1 MRKSVMYAVPIAL
14 VTLMSVGSTAAQ
26 ANDGVLFPNV
36 HAMRMAQQPAGGNF
50 NQELVREY
58 KEIALF
64 EADEMYDW
72 FDAENHATKGVMA
85 ANGKTPLPYD
95 PENWAIEDPAKMA
108 ELKSARSELV
118 GILDAGGR
126 EMAPHEAAVAQAKY
140 DCWVEQQEEGHQPT
154 HIAACRDTFFAALNN
169 LKAAMEPKVATTD
182 VTQTYAEVAREIV
195 YFDFDK
201 DYITPD
207 AQAKIDKF
215 VVEMKKLDNITLFI
229 TGHTDTSG
237 SNAYNKDLSA
247 RRAANVRAE
256 LDRQGMTTGNI
267 EDLEIAAEGEEKPA
281 VQTGDGVREQLN
293 RRVEIIAQG
302 AVTETSTVTTVTTK

>member
-26 ANDGVLFPNV
+26 ANDGILFPNV
-36 HAMRMAQQPAGGNF
+36 HAMRMANPAGGNF
-50 NQELVREY
+50 NQELVKEY

-72 FDAENHATKGVMA
+72 FDAENHAAKGVMA
-85 ANGKTPLPYD
+85 QNGKTPLPYD
-95 PENWAIEDPAKMA
+95 PENWGIEDDAKMA

-118 GILDAGGR
+118 GLLDAGGR
-126 EMAPHEAAVAQAKY
+126 EIAPSEAAIAQAKY

-182 VTQTYAEVAREIV
+182 VTQTFAEVAREIV

-201 DYITPD
+201 DTITPD
-207 AQAKIDKF
+207 AQAKIDNF
-215 VVEMKKLDNITLFI
+215 VMEMKKLDNITLFI

-247 RRAANVRAE
+247 RRAATVRAE

-267 EDLEIAAEGEEKPA
+267 EDLEIAAEGEEQPA

-302 AVTETSTVTTVTTK
+302 AVTETSRVTTVTTN

>member
-1 MRKSVMYAVPIAL
+1 MRKTVKYAVPIAL
-14 VTLMSVGSTAAQ
+14 ATLMAVGAAGAN

-36 HAMRMAQQPAGGNF
+36 HAMRMAHPAGGSF
-50 NQELVREY
+50 NQELVKEY

-85 ANGKTPLPYD
+85 ASGKTPLPYN
-95 PENWAIEDPAKMA
+95 PENWGIEDQAKMA
-108 ELKSARSELV
+108 ELKEARTDLV
-118 GILDAGGR
+118 STLDAGGR
-126 EMAPHEAAVAQAKY
+126 DVAPSEAAIAQAKY

-154 HIAACRDTFFAALNN
+154 HIAACRDSYYAAIAN

-182 VTQTYAEVAREIV
+182 VTQTFAEVAREVV

-201 DYITPD
+201 DGITPD
-207 AQAKIDKF
+207 AQTKIDAF
-215 VVEMKKLDNITLFI
+215 VAEMKKLDDITLFI
-229 TGHTDTSG
+229 TGHTDKSG

-256 LDRQGMTTGNI
+256 LERQGMTTGDI
-267 EDLEIAAEGEEKPA
+267 DDLEIKAEGEEKPA
-281 VQTGDGVREQLN
+281 VNTADGVREPLN

-302 AVTETSTVTTVTTK
+302 AVTEHSTVTTVTKQ

>member
-36 HAMRMAQQPAGGNF
+36 HAMRMAQPTGGNF
-50 NQELVREY
+50 NQELVKEY

-85 ANGKTPLPYD
+85 QGGKTPMPYD
-95 PENWAIEDPAKMA
+95 PENWGIENGAKMA
-108 ELKSARSELV
+108 ELKSARTELV
-118 GILDAGGR
+118 GLLDAGGR
-126 EMAPHEAAVAQAKY
+126 EMAPSEAAIAQAKY

-154 HIAACRDTFFAALNN
+154 HIAACRDTFLAALQN
-169 LKAAMEPKVATTD
+169 LKSAMEPKVATTD

-201 DYITPD
+201 DNINPD
-207 AQAKIDKF
+207 AQAKIDAF
-215 VVEMKKLDNITLFI
+215 VMEMRKLKGITLFI

-256 LDRQGMTTGNI
+256 LDRQGMATGDI
-267 EDLEIAAEGEEKPA
+267 DDLEIAADGEENLA

-302 AVTETSTVTTVTTK
+302 AVTETSRVTTVTTN